1 MSIFAERAREQIL
14 IDLTDMRDFRRA
26 QAAKA
31 KSAKLS
37 MIEAD
42 CEAYA
47 TEIEAILRWYR
58 NGRNGE
64 TYPNRKRRAVSV

>member
-14 IDLTDMRDFRRA
+14 IDLTDMRDLRRA

-47 TEIEAILRWYR
+47 SEIEAVLRWYQ
-58 NGRNGE
+58 NGRNGHS
-64 TYPNRKRRAVSV
+64 YPTKRRAVSV

>member
-14 IDLTDMRDFRRA
+14 IDLTDMRDLRRA

-31 KSAKLS
+31 KSAKLL

-47 TEIEAILRWYR
+47 TEIEVILRWYR
-58 NGRNGE
+58 NGRNAQA
-64 TYPNRKRRAVSV
+64 YPVTKRRAVSV